1 MTRYAMLGEIMMRL
15 KAPGF
20 ERLFQTPTLEVTM
33 AGAEA
38 NVAVGL
44 GRFDED
50 VSFITALPKN
60 ELGDTVRDELRK
72 HGVDISKTVFQ
83 EGRLGLYFVETGAN
97 HRPIKVVY
105 DRADSCIAKVDPSA
119 FDWKELLADRDWF
132 HITGITPAISETAM
146 RCTLDAMKTAKE
158 MGLTVSCDL
167 NLRAALWQYGVKH
180 IDVYRQMM
188 EYVDVLVGNEG
199 HFESCL
205 GLSARVAENDI
216 HDNPSAYRPMADEV
230 FAKWPNIQ
238 KIAITVR
245 RTVSADHQSTA
256 AILATRDE
264 MWISPIFEI
273 KDIVDR
279 IGGGDA
285 FTTGFLY
292 ALDKHGVCQK
302 TIDFAGA
309 AGAMKHSIPGD
320 FLRAT
325 EAEIQALADGAAGR
339 DQR

>member
-1 MTRYAMLGEIMMRL
+1 MTRYAMFGEIMMRL
-15 KAPGF
+15 KAPGY
-20 ERLFQTPTLEVTM
+20 ERLFQTPSLEVTM

-44 GRFDED
+44 GRLDED
-50 VSFITALPKN
+50 VSFITALPTN
-60 ELGDTVRDELRK
+60 DLGNAVRDELRK
-72 HGVDISKTVFQ
+72 HGVDVSKIAHH

-97 HRPIKVVY
+97 QRPIKVVY
-105 DRADSCIAKVDPSA
+105 DRADSCIAKVEPTT
-119 FDWKELLADRDWF
+119 FDWRKLLADRDWF

-146 RCTLDAMKTAKE
+146 RCTLEAMKTAKE

-167 NLRAALWQYGVKH
+167 NLRAALWQYGFNHV
-180 IDVYRQMM
+180 DVYRRMM

-199 HFESCL
+199 HFDSCL

-216 HDNPSAYRPMADEV
+216 YDNPSAYRPMADEV
-230 FAKWPNIQ
+230 FEQWPNIK

-245 RTVSADHQSTA
+245 RTQSADHQSTV
-256 AILATRDE
+256 AILATPDKMWTSPVFE
-264 MWISPIFEI
+264 MKNII
-273 KDIVDR
+273 DR

-292 ALDKHGVCQK
+292 ALDKTGDSQE
-302 TIDFAGA
+302 TIDFAVA

-325 EAEIQALADGAAGR
+325 KEEIQALADGAAGR